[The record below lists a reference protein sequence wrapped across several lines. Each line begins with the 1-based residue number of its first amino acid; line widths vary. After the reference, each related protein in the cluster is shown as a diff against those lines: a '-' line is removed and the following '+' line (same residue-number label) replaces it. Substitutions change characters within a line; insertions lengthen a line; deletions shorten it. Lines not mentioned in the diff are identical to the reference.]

1 MHHNARS
8 VHSFTDILIVSGET
22 MSSITEQFS
31 AATKSQLEA
40 QFKIFNTFA
49 STAVDSAEKVIAL
62 NISTTKASVEKSS
75 AAAKKLLEA
84 KDPREF
90 FSLSSAEPAS
100 FDNLLAYGRELY
112 SIASG
117 VQSDLIQSAQ
127 NTIKQVSDLAAAPV
141 TALKASAKPAPAAVA
156 PAAAPVAAAPAPAPV
171 AAAPVVVKPPVVVT
185 EAAASANEAVAA
197 PEAKVA
203 AKPKAATPAEKS
215 PAPVEV
221 KVAAAKPA
229 FPAPPAKP
237 VAAVEAKPELKSVP
251 SAKAKPAG
259 KQLDMLS

>member
-141 TALKASAKPAPAAVA
+141 TALKASAKPAPA
-156 PAAAPVAAAPAPAPV
+156 PAAV
-171 AAAPVVVKPPVVVT
+171 AAAPVVVAPPVVVT
-185 EAAASANEAVAA
+185 EAAASANEAVAT
-197 PEAKVA
+197 PEAKAAKVA
-203 AKPKAATPAEKS
+203 VKPKAAPVEEA

-237 VAAVEAKPELKSVP
+237 VAAVESKPELKSVP

-259 KQLDMLS
+259 KQLDMLSSTKAKK

>member
-1 MHHNARS
+1 
-8 VHSFTDILIVSGET
+8 

-40 QFKIFNTFA
+40 QFQIFNTFA

-90 FSLSSAEPAS
+90 FSLSTAEPAS

-112 SIASG
+112 SIASD
-117 VQSDLIQSAQ
+117 VQSELIQSAQ
-127 NTIKQVSDLAAAPV
+127 HTIKQVSDLAAAPV
-141 TALKASAKPAPAAVA
+141 TAVKNAVKALPPAAPVV
-156 PAAAPVAAAPAPAPV
+156 AAPVAKPPV
-171 AAAPVVVKPPVVVT
+171 AAAPVAVAPVVVEPPVVIT
-185 EAAASANEAVAA
+185 AAQAPANEAVAE
-197 PEAKVA
+197 EAKAAKAV
-203 AKPKAATPAEKS
+203 AKPKAAPVDDT

-221 KVAAAKPA
+221 KAAAD
-229 FPAPPAKP
+229 
-237 VAAVEAKPELKSVP
+237 ESKPELKSIP
-251 SAKAKPAG
+251 SAKAKPSG
-259 KQLDMLS
+259 KQLDMLSSNKTKK

>member
-1 MHHNARS
+1 
-8 VHSFTDILIVSGET
+8 

-90 FSLSSAEPAS
+90 FSLGSAEPAS
-100 FDNLLAYGRELY
+100 FDSLLAYGRELY

-127 NTIKQVSDLAAAPV
+127 YTIKQVSDLAAAPV
-141 TALKASAKPAPAAVA
+141 TALKASAKPAAA
-156 PAAAPVAAAPAPAPV
+156 AAAPAAPAPV
-171 AAAPVVVKPPVVVT
+171 AAAPVAAAPVVVEPPVVVT

-203 AKPKAATPAEKS
+203 AKPKAATPAEQA

-259 KQLDMLS
+259 KQLDMLSSTKSKK

>member
-1 MHHNARS
+1 
-8 VHSFTDILIVSGET
+8 

-84 KDPREF
+84 RDPREF
-90 FSLSSAEPAS
+90 FSLSSAEPAG
-100 FDNLLAYGRELY
+100 FDSLLAYGRELY

-127 NTIKQVSDLAAAPV
+127 YTIKQVSDLAAAPV
-141 TALKASAKPAPAAVA
+141 TALKAGAKPAA
-156 PAAAPVAAAPAPAPV
+156 AAAPVPAAPAPAPAPV
-171 AAAPVVVKPPVVVT
+171 AAAPVVAAPVVAAPPVIVAA
-185 EAAASANEAVAA
+185 AAASANETVAT

-203 AKPKAATPAEKS
+203 AKPKAATPAEKA

-221 KVAAAKPA
+221 KAAAAKPA

-237 VAAVEAKPELKSVP
+237 VAAVEAKAELKSVP
-251 SAKAKPAG
+251 SAKAKPSG
-259 KQLDMLS
+259 KQLDMLSGSKAKK

>member
-1 MHHNARS
+1 
-8 VHSFTDILIVSGET
+8 

-75 AAAKKLLEA
+75 AAAKKLFEA
-84 KDPREF
+84 RDPREF

-117 VQSDLIQSAQ
+117 VQNDLIQSAQ
-127 NTIKQVSDLAAAPV
+127 STIKQVSDLAAAPV
-141 TALKASAKPAPAAVA
+141 TALKAGAKPAAVPAAH
-156 PAAAPVAAAPAPAPV
+156 APAPV
-171 AAAPVVVKPPVVVT
+171 AAAPVAAAPVVAEPPVVVT
-185 EAAASANEAVAA
+185 AAAASANEALAV
-197 PEAKVA
+197 PEAKVV
-203 AKPKAATPAEKS
+203 AKPKAAAPVEQA

-221 KVAAAKPA
+221 KAAAAKPA

-259 KQLDMLS
+259 KQLDMLSSTKAKK

>member
-1 MHHNARS
+1 
-8 VHSFTDILIVSGET
+8 

-117 VQSDLIQSAQ
+117 IQSDLIQSTQ

-141 TALKASAKPAPAAVA
+141 TALKASPKPAAPVAA
-156 PAAAPVAAAPAPAPV
+156 PAPVAAAPAPV
-171 AAAPVVVKPPVVVT
+171 AAAPAVVAPPVVVT
-185 EAAASANEAVAA
+185 EVAASANEAVAT

-203 AKPKAATPAEKS
+203 KAEVKPKA
-215 PAPVEV
+215 APVEV

-237 VAAVEAKPELKSVP
+237 VVAVEAKPELKSVP
-251 SAKAKPAG
+251 SAKAKPAAG
-259 KQLDMLS
+259 KQLDMLSSTKAKK

>member
-1 MHHNARS
+1 
-8 VHSFTDILIVSGET
+8 

-40 QFKIFNTFA
+40 QFKIFNSFA

-75 AAAKKLLEA
+75 AAAKKLLDA

-90 FSLSSAEPAS
+90 FSLSAAEPAS

-117 VQSDLIQSAQ
+117 IQNELIQSAQ
-127 NTIKQVSDLAAAPV
+127 STIKQVSDLAAAPV
-141 TALKASAKPAPAAVA
+141 TALKAGVKAVA
-156 PAAAPVAAAPAPAPV
+156 PAAPAAAAPIAAAPAVATPKPA
-171 AAAPVVVKPPVVVT
+171 AAAPVVVEPPVAVT
-185 EAAASANEAVAA
+185 AAAANEPVAA
-197 PEAKVA
+197 PEAKPAKA
-203 AKPKAATPAEKS
+203 AVKPKAEE
-215 PAPVEV
+215 APVQEET
-221 KVAAAKPA
+221 KAAAKPS

-237 VAAVEAKPELKSVP
+237 VAAADSKPELKSVP
-251 SAKAKPAG
+251 SAKAKPTG
-259 KQLDMLS
+259 KQLDMLGSSKSKK

>member
-1 MHHNARS
+1 
-8 VHSFTDILIVSGET
+8 

-90 FSLSSAEPAS
+90 FSLSTAEPAS

-112 SIASG
+112 SIASD
-117 VQSDLIQSAQ
+117 VQSELIQSAQ
-127 NTIKQVSDLAAAPV
+127 HTIQQVSDLAAAPV
-141 TALKASAKPAPAAVA
+141 TAVKNAVKALPPATPA
-156 PAAAPVAAAPAPAPV
+156 AAAPAAKPVAATPV
-171 AAAPVVVKPPVVVT
+171 AAAPVVVEPPVVV
-185 EAAASANEAVAA
+185 AAAQAPANEAVAE
-197 PEAKVA
+197 EAKAAKVV
-203 AKPKAATPAEKS
+203 AKPKAAPVDET
-215 PAPVEV
+215 PAPVEA
-221 KVAAAKPA
+221 KAAAKPA

-237 VAAVEAKPELKSVP
+237 VAAADSKPELKSVP
-251 SAKAKPAG
+251 SAKAKPTG
-259 KQLDMLS
+259 KQLDMLSSNKAKK

>member
-1 MHHNARS
+1 
-8 VHSFTDILIVSGET
+8 

-75 AAAKKLLEA
+75 AAAKKLFEA

-90 FSLSSAEPAS
+90 FSLSTAEPAS

-112 SIASG
+112 SIASD
-117 VQSDLIQSAQ
+117 VQSELIQSAQ
-127 NTIKQVSDLAAAPV
+127 HTIKQVSDLAAAPV
-141 TALKASAKPAPAAVA
+141 TAVKNAVKALPP
-156 PAAAPVAAAPAPAPV
+156 AAPVAAAPAAKPPVATAAPV
-171 AAAPVVVKPPVVVT
+171 AVAPVVVEPPVVVT
-185 EAAASANEAVAA
+185 TAPAPANEAVAE
-197 PEAKVA
+197 EAKAAKVV
-203 AKPKAATPAEKS
+203 AKPKAAPVDEA
-215 PAPVEV
+215 PAPVET
-221 KVAAAKPA
+221 KAAAKPA

-237 VAAVEAKPELKSVP
+237 VAAAAESKPELKSVP
-251 SAKAKPAG
+251 SAKAKPTG
-259 KQLDMLS
+259 KQLDMLSSNKAKK

>member
-1 MHHNARS
+1 
-8 VHSFTDILIVSGET
+8 

-141 TALKASAKPAPAAVA
+141 TALKASAKPAPA
-156 PAAAPVAAAPAPAPV
+156 PAAV
-171 AAAPVVVKPPVVVT
+171 AAAPVVVAPPVVVT
-185 EAAASANEAVAA
+185 EAAASANEAVAT
-197 PEAKVA
+197 PEAKA
-203 AKPKAATPAEKS
+203 AKV
-215 PAPVEV
+215 APV
-221 KVAAAKPA
+221 ADDKPNN
-229 FPAPPAKP
+229 
-237 VAAVEAKPELKSVP
+237 
-251 SAKAKPAG
+251 
-259 KQLDMLS
+259 

>member
-1 MHHNARS
+1 
-8 VHSFTDILIVSGET
+8 

-90 FSLSSAEPAS
+90 FSLSTAEPAS
-100 FDNLLAYGRELY
+100 FDNLLSYGRQLY
-112 SIASG
+112 NIASN
-117 VQSDLIQSAQ
+117 VQSELIQSAQ
-127 NTIKQVSDLAAAPV
+127 HTIQQVSDLAAAPM
-141 TALKASAKPAPAAVA
+141 TAVKTAVKALPPAPAAVA
-156 PAAAPVAAAPAPAPV
+156 PAAVGPV
-171 AAAPVVVKPPVVVT
+171 AAAPVVVEPPLVIT
-185 EAAASANEAVAA
+185 AAQAPANEAVAA
-197 PEAKVA
+197 PTVAEEVKAAKVV
-203 AKPKAATPAEKS
+203 AKPKAAPVAEAPS
-215 PAPVEV
+215 PVEAN
-221 KVAAAKPA
+221 AAAVKAA
-229 FPAPPAKP
+229 FPAPPPKP
-237 VAAVEAKPELKSVP
+237 VAAVADSKPELKSVP

-259 KQLDMLS
+259 KQLDILSSNKAKK

>member
-1 MHHNARS
+1 
-8 VHSFTDILIVSGET
+8 

-90 FSLSSAEPAS
+90 FSLSTAEPAS
-100 FDNLLAYGRELY
+100 FDNLLAYGRQLY
-112 SIASG
+112 SIASD
-117 VQSDLIQSAQ
+117 VQSELIQSAQ
-127 NTIKQVSDLAAAPV
+127 HTIKQVSDLATAPV
-141 TALKASAKPAPAAVA
+141 TAVKTAVKALPP
-156 PAAAPVAAAPAPAPV
+156 AAPVAAAPVAKPPV
-171 AAAPVVVKPPVVVT
+171 AAAAPVVVEPPVVI
-185 EAAASANEAVAA
+185 AAAQAPANEAVAE
-197 PEAKVA
+197 EAKAAKVV
-203 AKPKAATPAEKS
+203 AKPKAAPVDEA

-221 KVAAAKPA
+221 KAAAAKPA

-237 VAAVEAKPELKSVP
+237 VAAVADSKPELKSVP
-251 SAKAKPAG
+251 SAKAKPTG
-259 KQLDMLS
+259 KQLDMLSSNKAKK

>member
-1 MHHNARS
+1 
-8 VHSFTDILIVSGET
+8 

-90 FSLSSAEPAS
+90 FSLSTAEPAS
-100 FDNLLAYGRELY
+100 FDSLLAYGRQLY
-112 SIASG
+112 SIASD
-117 VQSDLIQSAQ
+117 VQSELIQSAQ
-127 NTIKQVSDLAAAPV
+127 HTIKQVSDLATAPV
-141 TALKASAKPAPAAVA
+141 TAVKTAVKALP
-156 PAAAPVAAAPAPAPV
+156 PAPV
-171 AAAPVVVKPPVVVT
+171 AATPVPVVVEPPVVIT
-185 EAAASANEAVAA
+185 AAQAPANEAVAA
-197 PEAKVA
+197 PVVAEEAKAAKVV
-203 AKPKAATPAEKS
+203 AKPKAAPVDEA
-215 PAPVEV
+215 PAPVET
-221 KVAAAKPA
+221 KAAAKPA

-237 VAAVEAKPELKSVP
+237 VAAESKPELKSVP
-251 SAKAKPAG
+251 SAKAKPTG
-259 KQLDMLS
+259 KQLDMLGSNKAKK

>member
-1 MHHNARS
+1 
-8 VHSFTDILIVSGET
+8 

-84 KDPREF
+84 RDPREF

-100 FDNLLAYGRELY
+100 FDSLLAYGRELY

-127 NTIKQVSDLAAAPV
+127 YTIKQVSDLAAAPV
-141 TALKASAKPAPAAVA
+141 TALKAGAKPAAPAAVA
-156 PAAAPVAAAPAPAPV
+156 AAVPAAAAPAPAPV
-171 AAAPVVVKPPVVVT
+171 AAAPVAAAPVVVAPPVVVAA
-185 EAAASANEAVAA
+185 AAASANEAVAT

-251 SAKAKPAG
+251 PAKAKPAG
-259 KQLDMLS
+259 KQLDMLSSTKAKK

>member
-1 MHHNARS
+1 
-8 VHSFTDILIVSGET
+8 

-141 TALKASAKPAPAAVA
+141 TALKASAKPAPVAAVA
-156 PAAAPVAAAPAPAPV
+156 APVAAPVAAAPAPVVAAPV
-171 AAAPVVVKPPVVVT
+171 AAAPVVVEPPVVVT
-185 EAAASANEAVAA
+185 EVAA
-197 PEAKVA
+197 PVKA
-203 AKPKAATPAEKS
+203 AVKPKAAPVEEA

-237 VAAVEAKPELKSVP
+237 VVAAESKPELKSVP
-251 SAKAKPAG
+251 SAKAKPAAG
-259 KQLDMLS
+259 KQLDMLSSTKAKK

>member
-141 TALKASAKPAPAAVA
+141 TALKASAKPAPA
-156 PAAAPVAAAPAPAPV
+156 PAAV
-171 AAAPVVVKPPVVVT
+171 AAAPVVVAPPVVVT
-185 EAAASANEAVAA
+185 EAAASANEAVAT
-197 PEAKVA
+197 PEAKAAKVA
-203 AKPKAATPAEKS
+203 VKPKAAPVEEA

-237 VAAVEAKPELKSVP
+237 VAAVESKPELKSVP

>member
-1 MHHNARS
+1 
-8 VHSFTDILIVSGET
+8 

-49 STAVDSAEKVIAL
+49 STAVESAEKVIAL

-75 AAAKKLLEA
+75 AAAKKLLGA

-90 FSLSSAEPAS
+90 FSLSAAEPAS

-117 VQSDLIQSAQ
+117 VQNELIQSAQ
-127 NTIKQVSDLAAAPV
+127 STIKQVSDLAAAPV
-141 TALKASAKPAPAAVA
+141 TALKAGVKAAAPAPA
-156 PAAAPVAAAPAPAPV
+156 AAAPVAAAPV
-171 AAAPVVVKPPVVVT
+171 AAAPVAAVPAAAPAVVAPPVVV
-185 EAAASANEAVAA
+185 AAATPANEPVAV
-197 PEAKVA
+197 PEVKTAKA
-203 AKPKAATPAEKS
+203 HAKPKAAEEA

-221 KVAAAKPA
+221 KAAVKRS
-229 FPAPPAKP
+229 FPAPPEKP
-237 VAAVEAKPELKSVP
+237 VAAAVDSKPDLKSVP
-251 SAKAKPAG
+251 APKVKPSS
-259 KQLDMLS
+259 KQLDMLSGGKSKK